1 MLKDGKIWIYII
13 IYIISSA
20 SGNLQTCAA
29 ALGVTYL
36 IHLFLVS
43 SSVIAFREFTL
54 VMYAINYLLA
64 PSILYNYNEAEF
76 MPYRMEL
83 EPNDYFSVAIP
94 GILALHAGIYI
105 LPTKIF
111 KTRFEFVKLQAILNE
126 EIMKKWLIIGLLLN
140 IANDILPL
148 PGEIGFFMV
157 LLSGLRYVGLFG
169 LLTLN
174 GAKYKYQIALVFV
187 YEFIWA
193 FTHAFFHDLM
203 IWLIFFGLY
212 FVFLQKIN
220 ISKKILGT
228 IAFLLFAYVL
238 QNFKSEYRNK
248 LYVEEVG
255 SYTVALSGAADSK
268 FSNTDALFSEEQVA
282 QTLIRVNQAWIA
294 ASTIDHTNETG
305 EFVGT
310 DLLMKYVEAA
320 FLPRFLAPD
329 KLTSGNKEIFNKY
342 SGHKIAQNTSMALGV
357 VADGYLAFGGNGV
370 IIYCFGLGLLFS
382 IIFKIVEK
390 WGNISPFFVLLLF
403 PILYYA
409 VRPDCEL
416 QTTLGQ
422 LIKGAF
428 CFWLIVRYYK
438 GYFISREKVLRKIEA
453 LAETKKNAKEQI

>member
-20 SGNLQTCAA
+20 SGNLQLCAG
-29 ALGVTYL
+29 ALGLTYF

-43 SSVIAFREFTL
+43 SNVIAFREFTL
-54 VMYAINYLLA
+54 VMYALNYLLT
-64 PSILYNYNEAEF
+64 PSILYKYNDADF
-76 MPYRMEL
+76 MPYRMDL
-83 EPNDYFSVAIP
+83 EPNEYFSIAIP
-94 GILALHAGIYI
+94 GILALHAGMYL
-105 LPTKIF
+105 LPTKVF

-126 EIMKKWLIIGLLLN
+126 EIMKKWLVAGLILN
-140 IANDILPL
+140 FANDILPL
-148 PGEIGFFMV
+148 PGELGFFLV

-174 GAKYKYQIALVFV
+174 AQKYKYLIAFVFI

-203 IWLIFFGLY
+203 IWLVFFGLY
-212 FVFLQKIN
+212 FVFLNKIKIYQKIF
-220 ISKKILGT
+220 GA
-228 IAFLLFAYVL
+228 IAFLLFAYL
-238 QNFKSEYRNK
+238 MQNFKSEYRNK

-255 SYTVALSGAADSK
+255 SYSVAISGAANSK
-268 FSNTDALFSEEQVA
+268 LTNTQELFSEEQIA
-282 QTLIRVNQAWIA
+282 QTLIRVDQAWIA
-294 ASTIDHTNETG
+294 ASTINHTNETG

-310 DLLMKYVEAA
+310 DLLMKYLEAA

-329 KLTSGNKEIFNKY
+329 KLTSGNKDIFNKY
-342 SGHKIAQNTSMALGV
+342 SGHKIAQNTSMSLGV
-357 VADGYLAFGGNGV
+357 VADGYLAFGDDGV

-382 IIFKIVEK
+382 IIFKFVEK
-390 WGNISPFFVLLLF
+390 WGDISPFFVLLLF

-422 LIKGAF
+422 LIKGAL

-438 GYFISREKVLRKIEA
+438 GYFIAREKVLRKIQD
-453 LAETKKNAKEQI
+453 LADAKKNAKENI